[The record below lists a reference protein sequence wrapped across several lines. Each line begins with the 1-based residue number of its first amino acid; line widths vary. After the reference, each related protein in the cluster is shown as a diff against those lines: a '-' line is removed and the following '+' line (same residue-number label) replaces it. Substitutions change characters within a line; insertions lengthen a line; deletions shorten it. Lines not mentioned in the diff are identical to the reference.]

1 FGPVQFQVRE
11 GPGVK
16 LQWQGTNCVL
26 DAYLYPPTAGAGS
39 ERVAHVDT
47 RRPVS
52 GDPVDQAACLAS
64 LRRN

>member
-1 FGPVQFQVRE
+1 M
-11 GPGVK
+11 K